1 MTDLVSFLEA
11 LATDDGAKEQ
21 YDADPIGF
29 VGASDL
35 DEADKTLLMTANNSV
50 AINQAV
56 VDRAGGSV
64 LEVAGAGNVRYQVT
78 LLP

>member
-29 VGASDL
+29 VGGSDL
-35 DEADKTLLMTANNSV
+35 EDAEKTLLMTANNAA